1 MSPKYFLPVFLDD
14 PPRRAPCPRNRQ
26 IYDAVKVQR
35 TTHRAAAAQFN
46 LSVARIGQIVTQV
59 EGWIGRT
66 GGTPARAPRERL
78 RISEHLHRERAEAC
92 FDLLLHG
99 FNEGRETSTHRVKV
113 VADKPE
119 ERIATVQTIKK
130 DPRYVVAAWQI
141 ETMRHAFEVGRSQL
155 PPEELTPAERI
166 REAGIIAA
174 ETVAEAEEKFKADNV
189 ELKAEADDARNAYE
203 DWNPTRE
210 RGTLDELGEP
220 TLPDEDP
227 SSLPATEDG
236 QLRTEEPIAS
246 VPHYNPPTDP
256 SPAPPVTVEVQTATP
271 LLIRTPAG
279 ETELVAPPPTTSPKP
294 KLRDRSDQPQVI
306 FDRHGRIIYQYIP
319 APKSPPVDQGH
330 YFGPRQPRPGKS

>member
-141 ETMRHAFEVGRSQL
+141 ETMRHEFEVGRSQL

-174 ETVAEAEEKFKADNV
+174 ETVAEAEAKFEADNNV
-189 ELKAEADDARNAYE
+189 VRFSETDGPREDADLVTAPSPKEEPTSTPASADDNELARA
-203 DWNPTRE
+203 
-210 RGTLDELGEP
+210 
-220 TLPDEDP
+220 
-227 SSLPATEDG
+227 
-236 QLRTEEPIAS
+236 EEPSVAP
-246 VPHYNPPTDP
+246 VPHYNPPTNITP
-256 SPAPPVTVEVQTATP
+256 TPPVTVEVQTATP

-279 ETELVAPPPTTSPKP
+279 ETELVAPPPPTSPKP

>member
-35 TTHRAAAAQFN
+35 TTHRAAAAQFK

-66 GGTPARAPRERL
+66 GGAPARAPRERL

-174 ETVAEAEEKFKADNV
+174 ETVAEAEEKFKADSNV
-189 ELKAEADDARNAYE
+189 VRFSETDGPREDTDLFPAPSPLEEPTSPPAAAED
-203 DWNPTRE
+203 
-210 RGTLDELGEP
+210 DEL
-220 TLPDEDP
+220 LC
-227 SSLPATEDG
+227 A
-236 QLRTEEPIAS
+236 EEPSAP
-246 VPHYNPPTDP
+246 VPHYNPPSNP
-256 SPAPPVTVEVQTATP
+256 SPTPPVTVEIQTATP

-279 ETELVAPPPTTSPKP
+279 ETELVAPPPPTSPKP